1 MAEPSTHVQGS
12 PVSSVEAPY
21 LYVRPDT
28 HSTFATVSAPSL
40 ESVVSLALRL
50 RSGDVGDE

>member
-28 HSTFATVSAPSL
+28 HSTFATVSVPSL
-40 ESVVSLALRL
+40 GSVVSLALRL